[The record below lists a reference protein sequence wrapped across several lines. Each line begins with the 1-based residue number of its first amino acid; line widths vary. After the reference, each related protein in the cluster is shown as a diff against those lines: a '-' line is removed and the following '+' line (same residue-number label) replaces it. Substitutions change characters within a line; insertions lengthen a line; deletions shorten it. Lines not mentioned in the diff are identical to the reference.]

1 MNSHVRPRALSRQQA
16 YDDSFAL
23 SVMDVVSDKTM
34 SMLMVLRDVFSPTQK
49 KKLFGI
55 N

>member
-1 MNSHVRPRALSRQQA
+1 MNSHVGPKALSRQQA

-23 SVMDVVSDKTM
+23 SGMDVVSDRTIY
-34 SMLMVLRDVFSPTQK
+34 MLMVLRDVFSPMQK
-49 KKLFGI
+49 CKLFGM